1 MICLGIES
9 TAHTFGVGITDEK
22 CRVLANEKSV
32 FCAEAGEG
40 IKPREAAEHHVAN
53 AKRVISEAIGKAGI
67 SAKEI
72 GLIAF
77 SLGPGL
83 GPCLEVGA
91 TAARALSLKYDLPII
106 GVNHPIG
113 HIEIG
118 KAKTNCSDPIVAY
131 VSGGNSQ
138 IIGYGEGR
146 YRVYGE
152 TLDIGVGNLL
162 DMFGRK
168 LGIGF
173 PAGPVLDR
181 MYFESSEMIELPYT
195 VKGMDLNFS
204 GLYTAATKKIGST
217 KKEALAHSLLHTAF
231 AMVTEITERALAH
244 TGKNEVLLTGGV
256 AASRALREMMQK
268 MCSARKAKMFVPE
281 PALCT
286 DNGAMIAWLGI
297 LMHKAGNRM
306 AIGET
311 IPIQRFRADQVNAN
325 WVKGKKGKFH

>member
-9 TAHTFGVGITDEK
+9 TAHTFGVGIVDEK
-22 CRVLANEKSV
+22 CNVLANHRNV
-32 FCAEAGEG
+32 FSASAGEG
-40 IKPREAAEHHVAN
+40 IRPREAAEHHIACASGAIREGLSK
-53 AKRVISEAIGKAGI
+53 AKL
-67 SAKEI
+67 
-72 GLIAF
+72 GLGDIDLVAF

-91 TAARALSLKYDLPII
+91 TASRALSLKRGLPII

-118 KAKTNCSDPIVAY
+118 KAKTNCTDPIVAY

-138 IIGYGEGR
+138 IIGYEEGR

-173 PAGPVLDR
+173 PAGPALDK
-181 MYFESSEMIELPYT
+181 MYFESNELLELPYT
-195 VKGMDLNFS
+195 VKGMDLVFS
-204 GLYTAATKKIGST
+204 GLYTAAVKKIG
-217 KKEALAHSLLHTAF
+217 KESRSALAHSLLHTAF
-231 AMVTEITERALAH
+231 AMITEVTERALAH
-244 TGKNEVLLTGGV
+244 TEKKEVLLTGGV
-256 AASRALREMMQK
+256 AASRALNEMMEK
-268 MCSARKAKMFVPE
+268 MCFARGAKVFVPE

-297 LMHKAGNRM
+297 LMHRAGNRM
-306 AIGET
+306 AIEET
-311 IPIQRFRADQVNAN
+311 VPIQRFRADQVRAN
-325 WVKGKKGKFH
+325 WVK